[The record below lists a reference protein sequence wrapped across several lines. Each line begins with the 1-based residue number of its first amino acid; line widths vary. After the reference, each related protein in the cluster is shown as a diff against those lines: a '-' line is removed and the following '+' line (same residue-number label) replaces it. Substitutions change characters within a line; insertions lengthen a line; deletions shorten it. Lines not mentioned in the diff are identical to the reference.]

1 MNQEVCHWTAFPNVT
16 CIDAL
21 RQNVGFVNTTITWKR
36 IKWNNELAEK
46 YKYGEQTSET
56 ADLSGVVENTL
67 DSVNIGFKFFDETS
81 CALGEGGSSG
91 RKGCI
96 LQPGWRQLL
105 RFESSSKNVGK
116 TDLHLGDVFSNQYL
130 EHAIFE
136 FDPCHLHY
144 HFQHYENY
152 LFGNLTG
159 RKTGFCL
166 QTTWR
171 YHNNEY
177 VGFNT
182 PYSFC
187 SYQGISVGWG
197 SYYFMLI
204 FYSY

>member
-91 RKGCI
+91 RKGC
-96 LQPGWRQLL
+96 
-105 RFESSSKNVGK
+105 
-116 TDLHLGDVFSNQYL
+116 NQYL
-130 EHAIFE
+130 EMQFLNSIHVIFIII
-136 FDPCHLHY
+136 F
-144 HFQHYENY
+144 NIM
-152 LFGNLTG
+152 
-159 RKTGFCL
+159 KIICL
-166 QTTWR
+166 
-171 YHNNEY
+171 
-177 VGFNT
+177 V
-182 PYSFC
+182 
-187 SYQGISVGWG
+187 I
-197 SYYFMLI
+197 
-204 FYSY
+204 